1 MSYPYKMHGRIP
13 KKTCNTYFKQFIHL
27 HPTALLHNCTTL
39 AEILLLPKWS
49 LSYFYNGSPFLCV
62 YIWKHLMKVVVL
74 YSLLFFCDH
83 KV

>member
-1 MSYPYKMHGRIP
+1 MSYPYKIHGRIP
-13 KKTCNTYFKQFIHL
+13 KKTCNIYFKQFIHL

-62 YIWKHLMKVVVL
+62 YIWEHLMQVVVL
-74 YSLLFFCDH
+74 Y
-83 KV
+83 